1 MSNTCATQ
9 GENMQHTTEQEQKT
23 KIKGYRDYPAKSE
36 NPFAITS
43 GLKAKRKSTPS
54 HNRDLSLVN
63 VQTGEEV
70 EQVAAFTSFY
80 EADEGQFIKLFVAGA
95 KAHKDLTSAGSKVFF
110 LLASEM
116 QKNIG
121 KDRVDLSYSM
131 AKLYGLEMSRPTYTR
146 GLRELFDKEFIYPI
160 SGYTSKWW
168 INPNYIFNGSR
179 IEFIKS
185 YRRTS
190 NNA

>member
-1 MSNTCATQ
+1 
-9 GENMQHTTEQEQKT
+9 MQHATEREQKE
-23 KIKGYRDYPAKSE
+23 KMKGYRDYPEKSE
-36 NPFAITS
+36 NPFSITA
-43 GLKAKRKSTPS
+43 GLKAKRKNHPS
-54 HNRDLSLVN
+54 QNRDLSLVN

-131 AKLYGLEMSRPTYTR
+131 AKVYDIEMSRPTYSR

-160 SGYTSKWW
+160 AGYTAKWW

-185 YRRTS
+185 YKKTNS
-190 NNA
+190 